1 MSTRTGGCQCGELRY
16 EITGEPIAVAA
27 CHCKDCQC
35 QSGSAFSMSMLV
47 KRQDFR
53 WMSGEA
59 VSFTTKADSGA
70 RKDGVFC
77 PTCGVRI
84 YNALSSMPATWNV
97 KAGTLD
103 DTGGIEPAMHVWLSR
118 KQHWVLLP
126 EGSRQFQKNPG
137 RTEAA

>member
-16 EITGEPIAVAA
+16 EITDEPIAVAA

-47 KRQDFR
+47 NREHFR
-53 WMSGEA
+53 WTSGEA
-59 VSFTTKADSGA
+59 RSFTTTADSGA
-70 RKDGVFC
+70 RKDCVFC
-77 PTCGVRI
+77 STCGVRI
-84 YNALSSMPATWNV
+84 YNALSSMPMTWNV
-97 KAGTLD
+97 KPGTLD
-103 DTGGIEPAMHVWLSR
+103 DTAGIEPAMHVWLSR